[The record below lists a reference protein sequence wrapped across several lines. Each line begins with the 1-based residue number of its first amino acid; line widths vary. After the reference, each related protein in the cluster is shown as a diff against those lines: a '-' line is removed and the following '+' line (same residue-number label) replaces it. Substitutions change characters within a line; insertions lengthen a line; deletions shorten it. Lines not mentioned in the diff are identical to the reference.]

1 MKSMVFI
8 LVAQLHTGGTQ
19 TVAAYPNLEQC
30 RNALKVAAT
39 NVAADYK
46 CEATPVEGTWSQ
58 KDSRYVMARE

>member
-8 LVAQLHTGGTQ
+8 LLAQLHTGGTQ
-19 TVAAYPNLEQC
+19 TVAVYPNLEQC
-30 RNALKVAAT
+30 RNALAAAAT

-46 CEATPVEGTWSQ
+46 CEAAPVAGSWSA

>member
-8 LVAQLHTGGTQ
+8 LMVQLHAGGVQ